1 MEEVSFY
8 WRELVIHGGL
18 WVLFGLQHSG
28 MASRG
33 FKSWWTVRLGAHAS
47 WERLIFNLVSLF
59 AALAVMAHGHW
70 ALPAM
75 PVFQPRGGVAVA
87 LWGLQGVGMVVTG
100 WAMASYDLSRFA
112 GLRQIRAARRGE
124 TLAEESLVL
133 SWLHQWVRHPIY
145 TGLLL
150 VIWCRPLGVQ
160 TLATNLFAT
169 LYLLVGVVLEERKLV
184 AIYGE
189 SYRQLQR
196 RVPCL
201 MPWPGRQGS
210 FPASF

>member
-8 WRELVIHGGL
+8 WRELVVHGGL

-28 MASRG
+28 MASFG
-33 FKSWWTVRLGAHAS
+33 FKSWWTARLGVHAS

-59 AALAVMAHGHW
+59 AALVVMVHGHW
-70 ALPAM
+70 ALPAT
-75 PVFQPRGGVAVA
+75 PLFQPPGGVVVA
-87 LWGLQGVGMVVTG
+87 LWGLQGVGVVITG
-100 WAMASYDLSRFA
+100 WAMLSYDLGRFA
-112 GLRQIRAARRGE
+112 GLSQIRAARRGE
-124 TLAEESLVL
+124 VLAEEPLVF

-150 VIWCRPLGVQ
+150 VIWCRPFDMR

-184 AIYGE
+184 VVYGE
-189 SYRQLQR
+189 GYRQLQR

-201 MPWPGRQGS
+201 IPGRRGS
-210 FPASF
+210 SPVSS